1 MGNIISS
8 WIKSQKPASH
18 SNDPF
23 LVQKSLVNDSDKL
36 IIFDVGA
43 FVGDI
48 TKIYSEFFPQ
58 ATIYCFEPF
67 PDSFKKLSE
76 LADDKSVKCYQ
87 TALCEQNGKA
97 TLLVNS
103 DPSCNSFSPRP
114 RTGAKYYSNKA
125 QNIGQIE
132 VQTQTLD
139 TFCGKEKISNIDI
152 LKLDV
157 EGAETKVLQGAVE
170 KLKSNQIKLIYTEV
184 LFLPHYE
191 YGCLFYEIFG
201 LLDKHGYTL
210 FNLFNLKHARNGQL
224 RWGNAIFVGP
234 EIRAKI
240 EANRLQDS

>member
-1 MGNIISS
+1 MRKIISS
-8 WIKSQKPASH
+8 WISPKRPDSH
-18 SNDPF
+18 SQDPF
-23 LVQKSLVNDSDKL
+23 IVQKALFNNSNQL

-43 FVGDI
+43 YVGDI
-48 TKIYSEFFPQ
+48 TKIYRNIFPK

-76 LADDKSVKCYQ
+76 LADNKFVKCYQ
-87 TALCEQNGKA
+87 TALSETNGTK
-97 TLLVNS
+97 TLQVNS

-114 RTGAKYYSNKA
+114 GSGAKYYSNKA
-125 QNIGQIE
+125 KNIGQLE
-132 VQTQTLD
+132 VPTKTID
-139 TFCGKEKISNIDI
+139 TFCSRENLSEIDI

-157 EGAETKVLQGAVE
+157 EGAETKVLQGAIE
-170 KLKSNQIKLIYTEV
+170 KLKKGQIKLIYTEV

-201 LLDKHGYTL
+201 LLDKYGYTL
-210 FNLFNLKHARNGQL
+210 FNLFNLKRARNGQL

-240 EANRLQDS
+240 EANRRQDS

>member
-1 MGNIISS
+1 M
-8 WIKSQKPASH
+8 
-18 SNDPF
+18 
-23 LVQKSLVNDSDKL
+23 
-36 IIFDVGA
+36 
-43 FVGDI
+43 GDI
-48 TKIYSEFFPQ
+48 TKIYRQLFPQ

-87 TALCEQNGKA
+87 TALCETNGKA
-97 TLLVNS
+97 TLQVNS

-114 RTGAKYYSNKA
+114 SAGPKYYSNKT

-139 TFCGKEKISNIDI
+139 SFCTKKNISEIDI

-157 EGAETKVLQGAVE
+157 EGAETKVLQGAAE
-170 KLKSNQIKLIYTEV
+170 KLNRKQIKLIYTEV

-201 LLDKHGYTL
+201 LLDKYGYTL
-210 FNLFNLKHARNGQL
+210 FNLFNLKRSRNGQL

-240 EANRLQDS
+240 EANRCRNS